1 MKQKGKNN
9 WKSTKFKFPGLNLVS
24 PLEILAHSNINCRRS
39 GLHTAPSTRE
49 GSTVSGGEDGAKG
62 NTTTTTTN
70 NNNNNDTTNKR
81 DRANSR
87 SKVRPIAKKTSTLQ
101 DELAIE
107 RNSQRSSLSCMAA
120 QHQYCSI
127 DSFLRLRS
135 FSDEINVEMEKM
147 SHTSLRSSCS
157 GQNTEHSFVSLATSL
172 RSIESR
178 FWKMRMNPYRSSR
191 DSDMYDRLDSREGAK
206 HMSQPDYSVNPQTLL
221 ENYVEKKVRFA
232 GVIPDVQI
240 DDVTNRT
247 DVLRIIDE
255 GKKQGR
261 VHHRTTD
268 KEHGTCFTL
277 NVHNIKLTCKDY
289 SCFSFLFS
297 THSFMLLIS
306 SLVHLLTG
314 VPEKCNLAVLYVEDK
329 MQAEEICALVDQC
342 FQLVYADVAIQFIN
356 INLNGAFGTS
366 VPSSNTQSDSTTI
379 NNAQDT
385 ALKPSYITTSDQNLT
400 KNNTSSYSRSPKA
413 SKRTISVTTESEIS
427 LTGGDYSE
435 VIQDYLKKLHKCLTK
450 TELCQFAVLLT
461 ARQKGATTGE
471 FCKEVFNLFGQER
484 KHMMTGMGPFIEAKD
499 YHVFE
504 EFLSKNSM
512 ALPANGHGTI
522 SSFHSNSQ
530 LCKDNGITT
539 HSINS
544 GDMDEF
550 DRMMDCISDQ
560 IDNMENSVDVDS
572 FVS

>member
-1 MKQKGKNN
+1 MTHHKC
-9 WKSTKFKFPGLNLVS
+9 KSVQLSGHAQFNSSGCFQRLTVWTIRNYQILN
-24 PLEILAHSNINCRRS
+24 
-39 GLHTAPSTRE
+39 
-49 GSTVSGGEDGAKG
+49 D
-62 NTTTTTTN
+62 
-70 NNNNNDTTNKR
+70 
-81 DRANSR
+81 
-87 SKVRPIAKKTSTLQ
+87 
-101 DELAIE
+101 AI
-107 RNSQRSSLSCMAA
+107 
-120 QHQYCSI
+120 
-127 DSFLRLRS
+127 
-135 FSDEINVEMEKM
+135 V
-147 SHTSLRSSCS
+147 
-157 GQNTEHSFVSLATSL
+157 
-172 RSIESR
+172 
-178 FWKMRMNPYRSSR
+178 
-191 DSDMYDRLDSREGAK
+191 
-206 HMSQPDYSVNPQTLL
+206 
-221 ENYVEKKVRFA
+221 
-232 GVIPDVQI
+232 
-240 DDVTNRT
+240 
-247 DVLRIIDE
+247 
-255 GKKQGR
+255 
-261 VHHRTTD
+261 
-268 KEHGTCFTL
+268 
-277 NVHNIKLTCKDY
+277 IKLTCKDE
-289 SCFSFLFS
+289 
-297 THSFMLLIS
+297 LLLRICIHEIAAVCYIKDDNDYI
-306 SLVHLLTG
+306 LPIKYG
-314 VPEKCNLAVLYVEDK
+314 VPEKCNSAVLYVDDK

-342 FQLVYADVAIQFIN
+342 FQLVYANVAIQFIN

-379 NNAQDT
+379 NNAPDT

-427 LTGGDYSE
+427 LTGGYYSE